1 MKDLKMYINGQFCQ
15 ASNGQWIDVL
25 NPSTEE
31 VISRQPNGTIE
42 DVNRALDAA
51 RAAQKAWAKTPAIER
66 AAWLKKLANGI
77 RERRE
82 EFIDIIMREQGKT
95 LTWATI
101 EVDVTAEYFDYMAS
115 FARHIEGE
123 IIPSD
128 RPNETIFLTKKPI
141 GVVAGIL
148 PWNFPF
154 FLIAR
159 KAGAALIAGC
169 TIVIKPSQLTPEN
182 CTVFG
187 EVVDKVGLPKGVI
200 NIVTGKGSVIGNEM
214 AGSPKIDIVSVTG
227 SVGAGESIMAAA
239 SKNITK
245 VSLELGGKAPA
256 IVCKDADLEKAAQW
270 IVDSRIG
277 NNGQICNNAER
288 V

>member
-95 LTWATI
+95 LTCHDIDNTLGQSHLI
-101 EVDVTAEYFDYMAS
+101 DDLTEYGTVL
-115 FARHIEGE
+115 R
-123 IIPSD
+123 
-128 RPNETIFLTKKPI
+128 
-141 GVVAGIL
+141 
-148 PWNFPF
+148 
-154 FLIAR
+154 
-159 KAGAALIAGC
+159 
-169 TIVIKPSQLTPEN
+169 SQL
-182 CTVFG
+182 
-187 EVVDKVGLPKGVI
+187 
-200 NIVTGKGSVIGNEM
+200 
-214 AGSPKIDIVSVTG
+214 
-227 SVGAGESIMAAA
+227 
-239 SKNITK
+239 
-245 VSLELGGKAPA
+245 
-256 IVCKDADLEKAAQW
+256 
-270 IVDSRIG
+270 
-277 NNGQICNNAER
+277 
-288 V
+288 